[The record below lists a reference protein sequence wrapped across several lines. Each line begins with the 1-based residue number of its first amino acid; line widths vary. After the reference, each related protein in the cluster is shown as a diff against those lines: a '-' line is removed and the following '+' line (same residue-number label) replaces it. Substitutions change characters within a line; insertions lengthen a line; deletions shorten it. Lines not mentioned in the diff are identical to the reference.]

1 MGFNLDLILLM
12 TNQKFSL
19 PKEHMNRPMSF
30 CLRGVGVF
38 LGLFASVMAIL
49 FATFAVPV
57 LIFLLLWVA

>member
-1 MGFNLDLILLM
+1 
-12 TNQKFSL
+12 
-19 PKEHMNRPMSF
+19 MSKSIGL

-57 LIFLLLWVA
+57 LLLLLLWVA